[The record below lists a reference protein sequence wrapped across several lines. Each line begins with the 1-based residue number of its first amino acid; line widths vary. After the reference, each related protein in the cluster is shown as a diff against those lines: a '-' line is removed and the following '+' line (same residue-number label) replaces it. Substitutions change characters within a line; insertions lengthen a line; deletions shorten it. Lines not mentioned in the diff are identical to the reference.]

1 MRLLLLT
8 NLYPPQN
15 LGGFG
20 LCLERLSR
28 GLEALGYEVLVVC
41 SDASYLGPIGLNPK
55 ICRIL
60 ELLGSY
66 DGGISRLKDW
76 EEEKRRNKEN
86 QKNLKRII
94 KRYEPSACL
103 IGNLDLLGIELMDI
117 VLESNIPTIQ
127 HVGFMSAPIP
137 LGSSQLKH
145 PAYRMAFA
153 SNEVKIFLHKQGF
166 NVEGYP
172 VAYPPL
178 NNDMAPRPS
187 DSNSKQLKVCYSGLL
202 MQSKGVHILLEAMAR
217 LNQAGIYIKLSV
229 AGKAFSQIYEN
240 ELIDYTEKVGI
251 SNQITW
257 NGFLEGDQLQN
268 FYQTQDVLVF
278 PSLHPESFGMVVAEA
293 MATGVVPI
301 SSGVGGAIEVVT
313 HGRNGLLIPPGN
325 SEALANQLAWCANNK
340 AELKSMAKKAIKD
353 SIKLYAP
360 KRSATQLHECFKQIS
375 KGLYEQ

>member
-20 LCLERLSR
+20 LCLERLCR
-28 GLEALGYEVLVVC
+28 GLEALGYKTLVVC
-41 SDASYLGPIGLNPK
+41 SDAAYLGPIGLNPK

-66 DGGISRLKDW
+66 DGGISKLTDW
-76 EEEKRRNKEN
+76 REEKRRNKKN
-86 QKNLKRII
+86 QKTLKRII
-94 KRYEPSACL
+94 KCYEPNACL
-103 IGNLDLLGIELMDI
+103 IGNLDLLGIELMDV
-117 VLESNIPTIQ
+117 VLGSNIPTIQ
-127 HVGFMSAPIP
+127 HVGFMGAPMP
-137 LGSSQLKH
+137 LGSNQLKH

-153 SNEVKIFLHKQGF
+153 SNEVKILLRKQGF

-178 NNDMAPRPS
+178 TSDVAPRPS
-187 DSNSKQLKVCYSGLL
+187 DCNSKQLRVCYSGLL

-217 LNQAGIYIKLSV
+217 LNQVGVYIKLSI
-229 AGKAFSQIYEN
+229 AGKAFSPNYED
-240 ELIDYTEKVGI
+240 ELRDYSEKVGI
-251 SNQITW
+251 SKQITW
-257 NGFLEGDQLQN
+257 YGFMEGDQLQN
-268 FYQTQDVLVF
+268 FYQAQEVLVF

-301 SSGVGGAIEVVT
+301 SSGVGGAIEVIT
-313 HGRNGLLIPPGN
+313 HGRNGILIPPDN
-325 SEALANQLAWCANNK
+325 SEELAKQLAWCVNNK
-340 AELKSMAKKAIKD
+340 ASLKTMAKRATKD

-360 KRSATQLHECFKQIS
+360 KRSATVLHKCFKQIS
-375 KGLYEQ
+375 RDLYA

>member
-20 LCLERLSR
+20 LCLERLCR
-28 GLEALGYEVLVVC
+28 GLEALGYESLVVC
-41 SDASYLGPIGLNPK
+41 SDAAYLGPIGLNPK

-66 DGGISRLKDW
+66 DGGITKLTDW
-76 EEEKRRNKEN
+76 REEERRNKKN
-86 QKNLKRII
+86 QKTLKRII
-94 KRYEPSACL
+94 KCYEPNACL
-103 IGNLDLLGIELMDI
+103 IGNLDLLGIELMDV
-117 VLESNIPTIQ
+117 VLGSNIPTIQ
-127 HVGFMSAPIP
+127 HVGFMGAPMP
-137 LGSSQLKH
+137 LGSNQLKH

-153 SNEVKIFLHKQGF
+153 SNEVKILLRKQGF

-178 NNDMAPRPS
+178 TSDVAPRPS
-187 DSNSKQLKVCYSGLL
+187 DCNSKQLRVCYSGLL

-217 LNQAGIYIKLSV
+217 LNQVGVYIKLSI
-229 AGKAFSQIYEN
+229 AGKAFSPNYED
-240 ELIDYTEKVGI
+240 ELRDYSEKVGI
-251 SNQITW
+251 SKQITW
-257 NGFLEGDQLQN
+257 YGFMEGDQLQN
-268 FYQTQDVLVF
+268 FYQAQEVLVF

-301 SSGVGGAIEVVT
+301 SSGVGGAIEVIT
-313 HGRNGLLIPPGN
+313 HGRNGILIPPGN
-325 SEALANQLAWCANNK
+325 SEELAKQLAWCVNNK
-340 AELKSMAKKAIKD
+340 ASLKSMAKTATKD

-360 KRSATQLHECFKQIS
+360 KRSATVLHKCFKQIS
-375 KGLYEQ
+375 RDLYA